1 MSYFDQITNLLP
13 ADLIKFILVVL
24 FSLLIGLEQRN
35 LHIKSANETRFGTD
49 RTYTLIGILG
59 FVLYLF
65 DPVSL
70 IPFLG
75 GGIVIGGLLSVYYY
89 NKLTTQNEAGITS
102 IVVALITYCLA
113 PLIYTQ
119 PSWLV
124 LSIVITILV
133 LVEIKDTL
141 FKFSK
146 KIDSSEFT
154 TLAKFLVI
162 AGVILPL
169 LPNEPI
175 SENFN
180 ISPYN
185 FWMAIVAVSGISYL
199 SYLLRKYVF
208 PDSGIIL
215 SGILGGLYSS
225 TATTFILAKKSRDI
239 NEDHKVSAAILLA
252 TSMMFIRIFILA
264 LLFNTTLAL
273 SIAPGFA
280 FLTVSSVLISIYFLW
295 LSKKE
300 GIVSSKTI
308 IEMQENPLEFKTALI
323 FGSLFILFAFLTGF
337 VSNHYGTEGIKI
349 LSFIVGV
356 TDIDPF
362 LLNIFQGKWNVEN
375 SVLTIATINAV
386 TSNNLLKMIYA
397 IILSKQ
403 AIRKQVIFGFGILI
417 LLGLITSVFYYL

>member
-13 ADLIKFILVVL
+13 ADLIKFVLVVL

-35 LHIKSANETRFGTD
+35 LHIKSAHETRFGTD

-65 DPVSL
+65 DPVGM

-75 GGIVIGGLLSVYYY
+75 GGLVIGGLLLVYYY
-89 NKLTTQNEAGITS
+89 NKLTAQNEAGITS

-175 SENFN
+175 SSSFN

-225 TATTFILAKKSRDI
+225 TATTFILAKKSKDI

-264 LLFNTTLAL
+264 LLFNTSLAL

-280 FLTVSSVLISIYFLW
+280 LLIISSVLISLYFLW

-300 GIVSSKTI
+300 GVVSSKTI

-323 FGSLFILFAFLTGF
+323 FGSLFILFTFLTGF
-337 VSNHYGTEGIKI
+337 VSNQYGTEGINI

-397 IILSKQ
+397 LVLSKQ
-403 AIRKQVIFGFGILI
+403 TIRKQIILGFGILI
-417 LLGLITSVFYYL
+417 LLGLFISVFYYL